1 MARTTAGVASWGIK
15 DGTTIGGVSGVITD
29 IEVGGEPVLAP
40 EYNEIGAVIKQT
52 KYDTH
57 TTIDVTVEVASTTE
71 PPDDGASITI
81 AGVACYVTRARLIES
96 NQAYR
101 KIAISAEAYANCTA
115 TTAAT

>member
-1 MARTTAGVASWGIK
+1 MARTTSGNASWGIS
-15 DGTTIGGVSGVITD
+15 DGTSVTNVSGVITD
-29 IEVGGEPVLAP
+29 IDVGEDPQMEPQR
-40 EYNEIGAVIKQT
+40 NEIGAVIKQT

>member
-1 MARTTAGVASWGIK
+1 MARTTPGIASWGIK
-15 DGTTIGGVSGVITD
+15 DGTTVGDVSGIITD

-40 EYNEIGAVIKQT
+40 EYNEIGAVVKQT
-52 KYDTH
+52 QYDTH
-57 TTIDVTVEVASTTE
+57 TTVDVTVEVASTTE
-71 PPDDGASITI
+71 PPDAGASITI
-81 AGVACYVTRARLIES
+81 AGVEGYVTRARIIES

>member
-15 DGTTIGGVSGVITD
+15 DGTTVGSVSGVITD

-57 TTIDVTVEVASTTE
+57 TVIDVTVEVASTTE
-71 PPDDGASITI
+71 PPDSGASITI
-81 AGVACYVTRARLIES
+81 AGVSCYVTRARLIES